1 MSAIKTISTEQ
12 LAQRIQQGG
21 AFQFWNVLTD
31 EYFKGEMIVGSLR
44 VPVDGVG
51 REANSIGI
59 PKNAEIVVY
68 CSDDAC
74 PFSGNAADKL
84 QTLGFTNVRAY
95 KGGLAEWKASG
106 RQVTQLAT
114 AGVA

>member
-12 LAQRIQQGG
+12 LDQRIQQGG

-44 VPVDGVG
+44 VPVDTVG
-51 REANSIGI
+51 REAKELGI
-59 PKNAEIVVY
+59 PKSAEIVVY
-68 CSDDAC
+68 CSDVNC
-74 PFSGNAADKL
+74 PFSGNAAEKL
-84 QTLGFTNVRAY
+84 ETLGYTNVRAY

-106 RQVTQLAT
+106 RRVAQLVSA
-114 AGVA
+114 AAA